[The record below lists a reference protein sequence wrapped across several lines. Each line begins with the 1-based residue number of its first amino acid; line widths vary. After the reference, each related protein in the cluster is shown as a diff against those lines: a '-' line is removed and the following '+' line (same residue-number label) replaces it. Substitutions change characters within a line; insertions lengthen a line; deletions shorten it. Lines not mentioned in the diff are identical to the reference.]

1 MLLASKSSRA
11 PLPTRVGR
19 ACSSTRGTSRRAFE
33 ATRVSI
39 QEVTAVR
46 GIELTLSTSL
56 SRLST
61 WAAGKAL
68 LQPHTYDMSLCLTHR
83 VDFGGRLTV
92 KTDGV
97 HSAGREVWGYSGS
110 LTDRLQV
117 RAWSAKLQTC
127 SSVVAKRS
135 TVLRAA
141 LSAACSRY
149 LAEGDYHAST
159 RERRSGKS
167 RR

>member
-1 MLLASKSSRA
+1 MKARN
-11 PLPTRVGR
+11 P
-19 ACSSTRGTSRRAFE
+19 
-33 ATRVSI
+33 
-39 QEVTAVR
+39 
-46 GIELTLSTSL
+46 SL
-56 SRLST
+56 SRLSA

-97 HSAGREVWGYSGS
+97 HSAGREVWGYSRS

-159 RERRSGKS
+159 REKS
-167 RR
+167 REEVGSRDDEGTRCRTLLGSLLSIQTRFRDKANEGRTRPRVRSPDLREISG

>member
-1 MLLASKSSRA
+1 MKARN
-11 PLPTRVGR
+11 P
-19 ACSSTRGTSRRAFE
+19 
-33 ATRVSI
+33 
-39 QEVTAVR
+39 
-46 GIELTLSTSL
+46 SL
-56 SRLST
+56 SRLSA

-68 LQPHTYDMSLCLTHR
+68 LQPHTYDMSLCLNHR

-149 LAEGDYHAST
+149 LADVDDHNSVHSSLGSPDGRRDEGLC
-159 RERRSGKS
+159 GS
-167 RR
+167 RDEEGPRCLLNGHYSVTAECDFCPVL